1 MKTKNMKKIVVSTMA
16 LVMGAAL
23 AGSISGTVAW
33 YQYSTRA
40 SVSYVGVSKHS
51 THALQVS
58 LDGTTWGTSFASAD
72 IKAAA
77 LAATRTDPEDPLTA
91 DATKAHDGENF
102 SPVTPGAAN
111 SGTEALGATMYGN
124 PKCGNFAYSLWEAAD
139 ARAYL
144 QFDLYVRVLDVDGA
158 ETPVYLA
165 KNLYLTDFTIE
176 TTTTATKIK
185 GSDFANAFR
194 VHVSDQTNYL
204 LLANDEYTTDLH
216 GYLDLDNDGDDDTLA
231 DADKNYEWTE
241 NANVKQYYGGD
252 SAINQVTKDIA
263 DYIADDSG
271 AEIDTS
277 SATKIATTTT
287 GGAKATALK
296 LTFTIW
302 MEGWAELENG
312 VTDNADSSSPY
323 QVWDVAK
330 YVGDLRIGMQFGIEN
345 HDFH

>member
-40 SVSYVGVSKHS
+40 SVSYVGVSKHNS
-51 THALQVS
+51 HALQIS
-58 LDGTTWGTSFASAD
+58 LDGEDWGSTFTSSEL
-72 IKAAA
+72 KAAA
-77 LAATRTDPEDPLTA
+77 LAAAGGTGHEA
-91 DATKAHDGENF
+91 EAHDGENF
-102 SPVTPGAAN
+102 SPITNGAAN
-111 SGTEALGATMYGN
+111 SGAEALGASWYGN
-124 PKCGNFAYSLWEAAD
+124 PKCGNFEYAKWEAAD

-144 QFDLYVRVLDVDGA
+144 QFDLYVRVLDVNGA
-158 ETPVYLA
+158 ETPAYLA
-165 KNLYLTDFTIE
+165 KDLYLTDFTIE
-176 TTTTATKIK
+176 TTTTSTKIK
-185 GSDFANAFR
+185 GADFANAFR
-194 VHVSDQTNYL
+194 VHISDQTNYL

-216 GYLDLDNDGDDDTLA
+216 GKLDLNNDGELDGKA
-231 DADKNYEWTE
+231 DLPGGYEWDLAGDTTDQL
-241 NANVKQYYGGD
+241 NYGGD

-263 DYIADDSG
+263 DYIANDTG

-287 GGAKATALK
+287 SGAKATALH

-312 VTDNADSSSPY
+312 VADNADSSSPF

-330 YVGDLRIGMQFGIEN
+330 YIGDLRIGMQFGIEN